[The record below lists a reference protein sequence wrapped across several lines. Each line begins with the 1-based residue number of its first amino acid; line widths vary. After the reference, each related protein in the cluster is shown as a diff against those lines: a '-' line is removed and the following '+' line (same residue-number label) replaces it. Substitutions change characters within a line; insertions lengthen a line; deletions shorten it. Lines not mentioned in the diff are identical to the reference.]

1 MKKIERIFRNSNN
14 SDEIFDAF
22 TEAVKEKI
30 DDVNLYKILLGNHSL
45 SKDEIIMYAEKLCK
59 EFPHHK
65 YEIYMWVAS
74 IFQNSL
80 LDLNRL
86 EIAFE
91 YFVKASGTNPTEVKP
106 IIEIIDLYTYDM
118 DSQLN
123 NKIMETVKRSEKKIK
138 SRSEYYYKLA
148 AHFKNL
154 NDNESF
160 KKCLK
165 LAERF
170 NSNNQL

>member
-80 LDLNRL
+80 L
-86 EIAFE
+86 EFE
-91 YFVKASGTNPTEVKP
+91 
-106 IIEIIDLYTYDM
+106 
-118 DSQLN
+118 
-123 NKIMETVKRSEKKIK
+123 
-138 SRSEYYYKLA
+138 
-148 AHFKNL
+148 KNMIS
-154 NDNESF
+154 NH
-160 KKCLK
+160 
-165 LAERF
+165 RF
-170 NSNNQL
+170 F